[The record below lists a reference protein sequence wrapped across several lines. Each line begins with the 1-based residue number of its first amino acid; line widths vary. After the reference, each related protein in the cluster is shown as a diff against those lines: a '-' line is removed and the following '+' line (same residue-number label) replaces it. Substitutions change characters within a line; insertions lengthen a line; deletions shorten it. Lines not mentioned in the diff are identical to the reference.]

1 MKKSDLKILALVL
14 CLCLLLL
21 VNGCDIRIGNWGQ
34 AKHERTV
41 QRQTPL
47 AAGSTLVVET
57 SSGSVTVIGAE
68 VTDCNVV
75 ARISGR
81 APAEEEAQ
89 QLAEQVKIELE
100 AVGNT
105 LTVKAEKP
113 STKRNRSI
121 SISYEITVPRQTNI
135 ECTSS
140 YGSVRLTDIDGDVN
154 GKTKSGPITA
164 QNIEGSANLDTSYGS
179 INCKDISG
187 DNIRL
192 KSSSGSIT
200 AESIKGPADISTSYG
215 PINCKDM
222 SGGDIIKLKTSSGQI
237 KLSNASFG
245 DCDAHTSY
253 GSIVSDR
260 LKGDSVKL
268 HSSSGSIKVTDAAAN
283 TAELTTSYGRITC
296 RQITTGQLTAKSG
309 SGDIDIA
316 CSDSAPAQIIANLVT
331 SYGSIDFTAP
341 PNFSGEVDLSTS
353 HGSIKTGLP
362 ITISGE
368 ISKKKLK
375 GTIGHGKGKLNFQT
389 SSGSIEIKW

>member
-1 MKKSDLKILALVL
+1 MKKNDLTVLALGL

-34 AKHERTV
+34 AKYERTV
-41 QRQTPL
+41 QQQAPL

-75 ARISGR
+75 ARICGR
-81 APAEEEAQ
+81 APTEEEAQ

-105 LTVKAEKP
+105 LTVRAEKP

-121 SISYEITVPRQTNI
+121 SISYDITVPRQTNI
-135 ECTSS
+135 ECASS
-140 YGSVRLTDIDGDVN
+140 YGSIQLTDIDGDVS
-154 GKTKSGPITA
+154 GKTKSGSITA
-164 QNIEGSANLDTSYGS
+164 ENIEGSADLDTSYGS

-187 DNIRL
+187 DNIKL
-192 KSSSGSIT
+192 KSSSGAIT
-200 AESIKGPADISTSYG
+200 AENIKGPADISTSYG
-215 PINCKDM
+215 TITCKDM

-253 GSIVSDR
+253 GSIVSEQ
-260 LKGDSVKL
+260 LKGDSLKL
-268 HSSSGSIKVTDAAAN
+268 NSSSGSI
-283 TAELTTSYGRITC
+283 
-296 RQITTGQLTAKSG
+296 
-309 SGDIDIA
+309 DIV
-316 CSDSAPAQIIANLVT
+316 CSDSAPAQIAANIVT
-331 SYGSIDFTAP
+331 SYGNIDFTAP
-341 PNFSGEVDLSTS
+341 PDFSGEVDLSTS
-353 HGSIKTGLP
+353 HGSIKTGVP
-362 ITISGE
+362 ITISGQ

-375 GTIGHGKGKLNFQT
+375 GRIGQGKGKLHLET
-389 SSGSIEIKW
+389 KSGSIRTK